1 MTFRGL
7 GMRKDH
13 FPKVK
18 GVLPGPKARVWVERD
33 EEVISRS
40 YTRVYSLV
48 IERAQGNLVYDVDGN
63 CFLDFTSGVGTN
75 PLGHCHPK
83 VVEAIREQIEKFIH
97 LSGTDFY
104 YPSQIKLAERLSTV
118 TPGPGP
124 KQTFLSNSGTEAI
137 EAAIKL
143 ARHHT
148 HRSHFIAFYGGF
160 HGRTMGALSLTA
172 SKPVQR
178 KSFAPFLPGVIHVP
192 YGYCYRCPYN
202 LKYPD
207 CNIACV
213 EAIKD
218 TVFRHVVSPEEVAGI
233 VVEPIQGEGGYVVP
247 PPEYHQRLHE
257 LAQEYG
263 ILYIADEVQTGMGRT
278 GKMTASEHYGVI
290 PDIVALAKGIASGM
304 PLGAT
309 VAPSRIMDWG
319 PGAHANTFGGHPISC
334 ETALVTIDLLLSG
347 IMNNVTMIS
356 HYMMDRLH
364 WMQKKH
370 RLMGDVRGKGLMIG
384 VELVRDRETK
394 EMAVKERNQIIQ
406 KCFQKGLL
414 ILGCGQ
420 NVIRFMPPL
429 MIGRQE
435 VDTALSIFEEVLTE
449 VEKQG
454 NSKKTG

>member
-1 MTFRGL
+1 M
-7 GMRKDH
+7 KKNP
-13 FPKVK
+13 FPKLK
-18 GVLPGPKARVWVERD
+18 GIPPGPVARRWVERD

-40 YTRVYSLV
+40 YTRIYPLV
-48 IERAQGNLVYDVDGN
+48 IERAEGNLVFDVDGN

-83 VVEAIREQIEKFIH
+83 VVEAIRQQTGKFIH

-104 YPSQIKLAERLSTV
+104 YPAQVRLAERLAAV
-118 TPGPGP
+118 APGSGP
-124 KQTFLSNSGTEAI
+124 KRTFLSNSGTEAI

-148 HRSHFIAFYGGF
+148 RRSHFIAFYGGF

-172 SKPVQR
+172 SKTVQR
-178 KSFAPFLPGVIHVP
+178 QFFGPFMPEVTHVP
-192 YGYCYRCPYN
+192 FGYCYRCPYN
-202 LKYPD
+202 LKYPE

-213 EAIKD
+213 DAIKD
-218 TVFRHVVSPEEVAGI
+218 TVFRHVISPEEVAAI

-247 PPEYHQRLHE
+247 PPEYHSRLHA
-257 LAQEYG
+257 LAKEYG
-263 ILYIADEVQTGMGRT
+263 ILYVADEVQTGMGRT
-278 GKMTASEHYGVI
+278 GKMFASEHFGVV
-290 PDIVALAKGIASGM
+290 PDILALAKGIASGM

-309 VAPSRIMDWG
+309 VAPSKIMNWG

-334 ETALVTIDLLLSG
+334 ETALVTMDLLLNGVMS
-347 IMNNVTMIS
+347 NVNMVGNYIQ
-356 HYMMDRLH
+356 DRLQK
-364 WMQKKH
+364 MQKSH
-370 RLMGDVRGKGLMIG
+370 RLIGDVRGKGLMVG

-394 EMAVKERNQIIQ
+394 EMAIRERSQVIQ
-406 KCFQKGLL
+406 RCFQKGLL

-429 MIGRQE
+429 VIGRQE

-454 NSKKTG
+454 SGSGKKSG

>member
-1 MTFRGL
+1 M
-7 GMRKDH
+7 KKNP
-13 FPKVK
+13 FPKLK
-18 GVLPGPKARVWVERD
+18 GVPPGPVARRWWERD

-40 YTRVYSLV
+40 YTRIYPLV
-48 IERAQGNLVYDVDGN
+48 IERAEGNLVFDVDGN

-83 VVEAIREQIEKFIH
+83 VVEAIRQQTEKFIH

-104 YPSQIKLAERLSTV
+104 YPAQVRLAERLAAV
-118 TPGPGP
+118 APGSGP
-124 KQTFLSNSGTEAI
+124 QRTFLGNSGTEAI

-148 HRSHFIAFYGGF
+148 RRSHFIAFYGGF

-172 SKPVQR
+172 SKTVQR
-178 KSFAPFLPGVIHVP
+178 QFFGPFLPEVTHVP
-192 YGYCYRCPYN
+192 FGYCYRCPYN
-202 LKYPD
+202 LKYPE

-213 EAIKD
+213 DAIKD
-218 TVFRHVVSPEEVAGI
+218 TVFRHVISPEEVAAI
-233 VVEPIQGEGGYVVP
+233 VVEPIQGEGGYGVP
-247 PPEYHQRLHE
+247 PPEYHSRLHE
-257 LAQEYG
+257 LAKEYG

-278 GKMTASEHYGVI
+278 GKMFASEHFGVV
-290 PDIVALAKGIASGM
+290 PDVLALAKGIASGM

-309 VAPSRIMDWG
+309 VAPSKIMNWG

-334 ETALVTIDLLLSG
+334 ETALVTMDLLLNGVMS
-347 IMNNVTMIS
+347 NVNMVGNYIQ
-356 HYMMDRLH
+356 DRLQR
-364 WMQKKH
+364 MQKSH
-370 RLMGDVRGKGLMIG
+370 RLIGDVRGKGLMVG

-394 EMAVKERNQIIQ
+394 EMAIRERSQVIQ
-406 KCFQKGLL
+406 RGFQKGLL

-429 MIGRQE
+429 VIGRQE
-435 VDTALSIFEEVLTE
+435 VDTALSIFEETLTE

-454 NSKKTG
+454 NTRRRNP

>member
-1 MTFRGL
+1 
-7 GMRKDH
+7 MRKNH
-13 FPKVK
+13 FPKIK
-18 GVLPGPKARVWVERD
+18 GIPPGPNAKKWVERD

-48 IERAQGNLVYDVDGN
+48 IEKAQGNLVYDVDGN

-83 VVEAIREQIEKFIH
+83 VVEVIQKQAEKFIH

-104 YPSQIKLAERLSTV
+104 YPSQVRLAERLAAV
-118 TPGPGP
+118 VPGPGP
-124 KQTFLSNSGTEAI
+124 KRTFLSNSGAEAI

-148 HRSHFIAFYGGF
+148 RRPYFIAFYGGF
-160 HGRTMGALSLTA
+160 HGRTIGALSLTA

-178 KSFAPFLPGVIHVP
+178 QHFGPLMPGVTHVP

-207 CNIACV
+207 CDIACV
-213 EAIKD
+213 SAIEE
-218 TVFRHVVSPEEVAGI
+218 TVFRHTVSPEEVAGI

-247 PPEYHQRLHE
+247 PPEYHQRLSE
-257 LAQEYG
+257 LAKEYG
-263 ILYIADEVQTGMGRT
+263 ILYIADEIQTGMGRT
-278 GKMTASEHYGVI
+278 GKMLASEYYRVV
-290 PDIVALAKGIASGM
+290 PDIIVLAKGIASGM

-309 VAPSRIMDWG
+309 IASSKIMDWG
-319 PGAHANTFGGHPISC
+319 PGSHANTFGGHPISC
-334 ETALVTIDLLLSG
+334 EAALVTMDLLLSG
-347 IMNNVTMIS
+347 IMGNINLMGSYI
-356 HYMMDRLH
+356 MDRLQK
-364 WMQKKH
+364 MQKSH
-370 RLMGDVRGKGLMIG
+370 RLIGDVRGKGLMIG

-394 EMAVKERNQIIQ
+394 EMAIKERNQLVQ
-406 KCFQKGLL
+406 RCFQKGLL

-420 NVIRFMPPL
+420 NVVRFMPSL
-429 MIGRQE
+429 TIGRQE
-435 VDTALSIFEEVLTE
+435 ADTALSLFEEALTE

-454 NSKKTG
+454 SSKKSG